1 MLLRYPAQTISTL
14 CALGV
19 LLTLLPA
26 QGSPLVSYEAQ
37 RRFVERAW
45 PGQVRVEIAED
56 SLITQG
62 GAPTHARSVRAF
74 LQVGAKG
81 NALLAVPTQ
90 ALQGAKQVTIVGSD
104 GSRCAQP
111 LVGMKALIESP
122 LTLLPSCLPRVY
134 DSGALKWAIRPELGP
149 GRRVWLLER
158 PPALELDAPP
168 PDPVAVQ
175 ASLRGPAPPPLT
187 PYWMTD
193 LHGVIGAPLLDD
205 EGAVLCV
212 VFRPAGSTSSICA
225 PQESAFVE
233 LAP

>member
-1 MLLRYPAQTISTL
+1 MGSYAAPPIPAMAAHDQDRFAQRTLPLWWAMLQYPAQTISTL

-134 DSGALKWAIRPELGP
+134 DSGALKGP
-149 GRRVWLLER
+149 SGRSWPCRYGCLSVRLHWSR
-158 PPALELDAPP
+158 CP
-168 PDPVAVQ
+168 PDPVAVRPYG
-175 ASLRGPAPPPLT
+175 AAPT
-187 PYWMTD
+187 A
-193 LHGVIGAPLLDD
+193 HALLDD
-205 EGAVLCV
+205 
-212 VFRPAGSTSSICA
+212 RPARRD
-225 PQESAFVE
+225 
-233 LAP
+233 